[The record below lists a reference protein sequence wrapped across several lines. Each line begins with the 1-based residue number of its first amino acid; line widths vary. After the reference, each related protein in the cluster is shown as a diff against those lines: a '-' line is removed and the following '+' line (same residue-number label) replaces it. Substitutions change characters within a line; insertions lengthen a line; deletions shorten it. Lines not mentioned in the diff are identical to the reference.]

1 MLNNCRNYVL
11 GNKEVMI
18 FKLGKTV
25 KRQYQMYELLLE
37 NELMGKEF
45 SEKKLDFEEHVIF
58 LRGRS

>member
-11 GNKEVMI
+11 GNKEIMI

>member
-18 FKLGKTV
+18 FKLGKIV
-25 KRQYQMYELLLE
+25 KRQYQVYELLLE

-45 SEKKLDFEEHVIF
+45 SEK
-58 LRGRS
+58 S